1 MSRFLVTAEALVE
14 TIEEAK
20 AVLSAMEDAAARLG
34 QLNAGYITDT
44 EGEDDGE
51 QRVAANGR
59 FPA

>member
-34 QLNAGYITDT
+34 ELNAGYITDT
-44 EGEDDGE
+44 EGEDDE
-51 QRVAANGR
+51 QRVAANDR